1 MALTHGMDVQ
11 RVRTIAPKLVAVA
24 GKCGDV
30 ASDGT
35 AAVEALGRQALH
47 ARMLAF
53 IHPSTGDLMRFEV
66 AMPADM
72 ARVAEE
78 LRRI

>member
-35 AAVEALGRQALH
+35 AAVEALGQVWQGSDREAFAVRWGQAVKSL
-47 ARMLAF
+47 
-53 IHPSTGDLMRFEV
+53 
-66 AMPADM
+66 
-72 ARVAEE
+72 
-78 LRRI
+78 